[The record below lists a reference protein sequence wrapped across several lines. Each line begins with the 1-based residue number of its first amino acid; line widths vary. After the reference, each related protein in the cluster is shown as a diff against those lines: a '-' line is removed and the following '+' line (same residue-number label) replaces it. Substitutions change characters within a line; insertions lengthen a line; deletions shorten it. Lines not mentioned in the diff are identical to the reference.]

1 VCEHVAASSPAQHRQ
16 HEVGFGGI
24 VEQKCEPARGNRL
37 VRFSAVAT
45 LVISA
50 LAAGIAA
57 ALRLTQ
63 LRATV
68 APAIPALA
76 SISST
81 PESATQDAGQSTG
94 LLPGNMAQTNIL
106 ELPKASTDFVGY
118 WGGYVHSSIHRLS
131 PDLIGTSPDRVSV
144 VFGRQGDTVF
154 MASELYSSPNQK
166 IVRRPNARIA
176 GPRVAIVEYESAD
189 NDLYYICSHRF
200 RLKDASSINYR
211 STVEVYDLNSHR
223 LVGIVTERAM
233 LKRLLTPVAQLPFAR
248 PARNQIPRA
257 EISARSGSSGH

>member
-1 VCEHVAASSPAQHRQ
+1 M
-16 HEVGFGGI
+16 
-24 VEQKCEPARGNRL
+24 EQKREPASGNRL
-37 VRFSAVAT
+37 VRFSAVAA
-45 LVISA
+45 LMISA
-50 LAAGIAA
+50 LAAGTAA
-57 ALRLTQ
+57 ALHLARFP
-63 LRATV
+63 ATV
-68 APAIPALA
+68 APAIPAIA
-76 SISST
+76 SITST
-81 PESATQDAGQSTG
+81 LESPTQDAGQSSG
-94 LLPGNMAQTNIL
+94 LFAGNTAQANIL

-118 WGGYVHSSIHRLS
+118 WGGYVHSSIRRLS

-144 VFGRQGDTVF
+144 VFGRRGDTVF

-189 NDLYYICSHRF
+189 NDLYYICDHRF

-223 LVGIVTERAM
+223 LVGIVTQRAT
-233 LKRLLTPVAQLPFAR
+233 LKRLLTPRAQLPFAR

-257 EISARSGSSGH
+257 AISATSGSAGH